1 MAAERSLVVDVRMRA
16 GAAAEDPGLI
26 EDPSQSLLLRFLGS
40 HGFSPFFF
48 FFFLAV
54 LRGTWDLSSQPGT
67 EPTPTAVQVRSLN
80 PWTTREAPLA
90 LIHSCGLLR
99 HQSFSQP
106 TELFLGP
113 CAAQITSGCPK
124 QSSGAPVRVGNQTNL
139 QTLLAECW

>member
-48 FFFLAV
+48 FLAV

-67 EPTPTAVQVRSLN
+67 EPTPTEVQVRSLN

-90 LIHSCGLLR
+90 LIRSCGLLR
-99 HQSFSQP
+99 H
-106 TELFLGP
+106 
-113 CAAQITSGCPK
+113 
-124 QSSGAPVRVGNQTNL
+124 
-139 QTLLAECW
+139 